1 MTSQTNQSPS
11 AVLRQR
17 AERAIKLAA
26 QSQWDDAA
34 RENLQII
41 QMYPAEDNG
50 IDLIRKNRPEQFRH
64 YLDAHNRLGKAFTEL
79 GRYGDAR
86 SVYGKTLRWDGNNAI
101 AKKNLQRLEALG
113 EAAPGPI
120 EGRQK
125 VDPDLFIEETGKT
138 GVANLVQPDGAVLQH
153 MQAGDSV
160 ELRRQGNALTVASLA
175 GEYLG
180 MLETRLALRLTRLME
195 SGNEY
200 AAAIAAVSPGG
211 DKARVIIKETRQ
223 SPENVGRLSFPAT
236 EQGVRAYTKDSMLR
250 SLLEEDELDDTEGD
264 GDGEWE
270 GDTETESGPE
280 VRFSEYERTAEADS
294 GDDDFE
300 E

>member
-1 MTSQTNQSPS
+1 MTNQTNQSPG

-34 RENLQII
+34 RENLDII
-41 QMYPAEDNG
+41 KMYPAAADE
-50 IDLIRKNRPEQFRH
+50 IARIRTGRPEQFRH
-64 YLDAHNRLGKAFTEL
+64 FVDAHNRLGKAFTEL
-79 GRYGDAR
+79 GRYADAR
-86 SVYGKTLRWDGNNAI
+86 SVYGKTLALDTNNAI
-101 AKKNLQRLEALG
+101 ARKNLQRLEALG

-138 GVANLVQPDGAVLQH
+138 GVAQLVRPDRAVLQH

-160 ELRRQGNALTVASLA
+160 DLRRQGNALTVVSLA
-175 GEYLG
+175 SEYLG
-180 MLETRLALRLTRLME
+180 MIESRLALRLTRLME
-195 SGNEY
+195 TGNEY
-200 AAAIAAVSPGG
+200 AAAIAAVSTSGEQ
-211 DKARVIIKETRQ
+211 ARVIIKETRQ

-250 SLLEEDELDDTEGD
+250 SLLEEDDADD
-264 GDGEWE
+264 GDSDSDSEWE
-270 GDTETESGPE
+270 GDAETESGPE
-280 VRFSEYERTAEADS
+280 VRFSEYERTTEADTS
-294 GDDDFE
+294 DDDFDE
-300 E
+300 